1 MDNIIKL
8 LESPI
13 FMILLAFFLIV
24 IVVLVITG
32 KIISIGKDGI
42 KFNTQAFEKDKNKN
56 KNKEIDTDTEKV
68 KNLIITLQTIID
80 RSVLIGF
87 NKYEQRMLLLRE
99 QMERAYGNI
108 DSVIQSVL
116 SEYMDNCDNTGDIS
130 IVKITLNEC
139 FKRPLDLLEKVFI
152 ADKLASK
159 SLDEIMDEN
168 KVIYC
173 NITKHIK
180 IKINEIINLKNKNIL
195 IKIISSKK
203 EEIEKAI
210 KDSLI
215 QAQVSDKKYQKTLKE
230 LEIEF
235 NKDIDSRIVALY
247 GDFIKTHIPE
257 NWNDKQA
264 LAIGESL

>member
-1 MDNIIKL
+1 MGNNIIKL

-13 FMILLAFFLIV
+13 FMILLAFFLII
-24 IVVLVITG
+24 IVVLIITG

-42 KFNTQAFEKDKNKN
+42 KFNTKSFEKDRD
-56 KNKEIDTDTEKV
+56 KNKEAGIDAEKA

-87 NKYEQRMLLLRE
+87 NKYEQRILLLRE
-99 QMERAYGNI
+99 QMERSHGNI
-108 DSVIQSVL
+108 DSVIQSIL
-116 SEYMDNCDNTGDIS
+116 SEYMDNCDSTGDIS

-152 ADKLASK
+152 ADKLSSK
-159 SLDEIMDEN
+159 SLDEIMEEN

-180 IKINEIINLKNKNIL
+180 IKINEIINLKNKDIL
-195 IKIISSKK
+195 IKIISSRKD
-203 EEIEKAI
+203 EIEKAI
-210 KDSLI
+210 KDSLV
-215 QAQVSDKKYQKTLKE
+215 QAQISDKKYQKTLKE

-247 GDFIKTHIPE
+247 GDFIKNHIPE

-264 LAIGESL
+264 LAIGEGL

>member
-1 MDNIIKL
+1 MDIIIKL

-42 KFNTQAFEKDKNKN
+42 KFNTQAFKKDKDKS
-56 KNKEIDTDTEKV
+56 EDTASIDTEKA
-68 KNLIITLQTIID
+68 KSLIITLQTIID
-80 RSVLIGF
+80 KSVLIGF

-99 QMERAYGNI
+99 QMERSHGNI
-108 DSVIQSVL
+108 DSVIQSIL
-116 SEYMDNCDNTGDIS
+116 SEYMDNCDNNGDIS

-152 ADKLASK
+152 ADKLSSK

-168 KVIYC
+168 KVVYC

-180 IKINEIINLKNKNIL
+180 IKINEIINLKNKDML

-203 EEIEKAI
+203 DEIEKAI

-215 QAQVSDKKYQKTLKE
+215 QAQVSDKKYQKTLKG

-264 LAIGESL
+264 LAIGEGL